1 MNSTKDSR
9 LAPRFGSSAQR
20 GRRPRRDHRAAV
32 QSHTLR
38 MGLLDKA
45 IRFGAEEPALKTRS
59 PRILLGSVILGAI
72 GIAGTIGAS
81 ALLQFFIR

>member
-1 MNSTKDSR
+1 M
-9 LAPRFGSSAQR
+9 
-20 GRRPRRDHRAAV
+20 
-32 QSHTLR
+32 
-38 MGLLDKA
+38 DKA